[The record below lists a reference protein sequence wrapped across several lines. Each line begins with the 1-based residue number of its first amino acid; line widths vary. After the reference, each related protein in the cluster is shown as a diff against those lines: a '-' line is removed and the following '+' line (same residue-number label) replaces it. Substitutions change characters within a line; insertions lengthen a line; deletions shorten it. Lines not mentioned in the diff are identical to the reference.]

1 MIKSVLGLL
10 TAAILWA
17 VGVVAIGFVAKIT
30 WVVASF
36 GWSLI

>member
-1 MIKSVLGLL
+1 MIKAALGLL

-17 VGVVAIGFVAKIT
+17 VGVATIGFVAKIT
-30 WVVASF
+30 WIVASF